1 MIRIAVFVL
10 VLLLLGT
17 ALWQGRHTEPWAGW
31 LGKAQQAA
39 GSEAAG
45 VSIGKAAAL
54 RKCLQGSRVVYTDG
68 PCPAG
73 SREQAVSEGRVSVV
87 PATPV
92 PALPPAAAASLPNAR
107 DILGRPDD
115 GTLRDQRMERQINSN

>member
-1 MIRIAVFVL
+1 MARLVAFTL
-10 VLLLLGT
+10 VLLLLAG
-17 ALWQGRHTEPWAGW
+17 AIWQGRHTEPLAGW
-31 LGKAQQAA
+31 LGMAQRAA
-39 GSEAAG
+39 GAATVMDG
-45 VSIGKAAAL
+45 STRKGAPL
-54 RKCLQGSRVVYTDG
+54 RKCLQGSHILYTDG

-73 SREQAVSEGRVSVV
+73 SREQAVSDGRVTVV

-92 PALPPAAAASLPNAR
+92 PAAAAASRPNAR